1 MNEAALGSMTRGYV
15 GDTQFAVLPDIQ
27 ASHTMV
33 LTLIAQLV
41 KRKKKTSRRGWQ
53 MSKTNKQINLWIEK

>member
-41 KRKKKTSRRGWQ
+41 KRKKKNKPEGVANVKNEQ
-53 MSKTNKQINLWIEK
+53 TNKSMD

>member
-27 ASHTMV
+27 ASHTMI

-41 KRKKKTSRRGWQ
+41 KSGDKK
-53 MSKTNKQINLWIEK
+53 N